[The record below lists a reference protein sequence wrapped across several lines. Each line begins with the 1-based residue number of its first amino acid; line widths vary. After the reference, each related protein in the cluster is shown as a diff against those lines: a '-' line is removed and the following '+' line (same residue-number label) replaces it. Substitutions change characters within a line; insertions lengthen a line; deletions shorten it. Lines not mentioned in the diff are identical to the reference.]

1 MVDLKNSDL
10 ATAAASKK
18 SRGLTAMTA
27 VKNWLTMSE
36 KRHHHHHQHPAGP
49 NKLPESFLR
58 SIRRRS
64 LRVRRAKSFVVSEK
78 RKSDSFVNS
87 QEWTV
92 SRSGARL
99 AIGHRRV
106 AVLRQVGAGASLPHR
121 QLHAGGIPG
130 RRSLQEG
137 GPRRQ
142 PELPVADQGR

>member
-1 MVDLKNSDL
+1 AQAPKKKINNLFIQEL
-10 ATAAASKK
+10 ATFKERLAN
-18 SRGLTAMTA
+18 LT
-27 VKNWLTMSE
+27 
-36 KRHHHHHQHPAGP
+36 
-49 NKLPESFLR
+49 
-58 SIRRRS
+58 
-64 LRVRRAKSFVVSEK
+64 
-78 RKSDSFVNS
+78 DSFVNS